1 MEYWTAIS
9 IGLLG
14 SLHCIGMCGPIALA
28 LPLDRSSSFKIV
40 GGSLLYNL
48 GRLFSYLLI
57 GALLGLVGNG
67 FAIAGF
73 QQILSIVVGSFMVL
87 SAIWAVFQLKKWNFP
102 IHSLWI
108 SRIKSAMAKR
118 FRRTS
123 FANLFFIGML
133 NGILPCG
140 LVYIALAGAIAM
152 ASPTQ
157 GAFFMFAFGLGTMPL
172 MLAVAVYGNQIKN
185 KFFPPIKRFV
195 PVFIFLIGT
204 LFIIRGMNLGI
215 PYLSP
220 QIQHNQTLNCH

>member
-28 LPLDRSSSFKIV
+28 LPLDRSSSFKIFS
-40 GGSLLYNL
+40 GSAIYNI

-67 FAIAGF
+67 FALAGF
-73 QQILSIVVGSFMVL
+73 QQTLSILVGSFMIL
-87 SAIWAVFQLKKWNFP
+87 SAIWAVFQIKKWNFP
-102 IHSLWI
+102 IHALWI
-108 SRIKSAMAKR
+108 SRVKSAMAKR

-123 FANLFFIGML
+123 FVNLFFIGML
-133 NGILPCG
+133 NGVLPCG
-140 LVYIALAGAIAM
+140 LVYMALAGAIAM
-152 ASPTQ
+152 ASPIQ
-157 GAFFMFAFGLGTMPL
+157 GAFFMLAFGFGTIPL
-172 MLAVAVYGNQIKN
+172 MLAVAVYGNKIK
-185 KFFPPIKRFV
+185 KSFFPPIKRFV

-204 LFIIRGMNLGI
+204 LFVLRGMNLGI

-220 QIQHNQTLNCH
+220 QIQNNQTIKCN

>member
-40 GGSLLYNL
+40 GGSVIYNL

-67 FAIAGF
+67 FAMAGF

-87 SAIWAVFQLKKWNFP
+87 SAIWAVFQLKKWNFQ
-102 IHSLWI
+102 IHNLWI

-220 QIQHNQTLNCH
+220 QTQHKQTINCH